1 MRRWQKSTAA
11 TWPTAATC
19 SSYDEYDDTDWVSV
33 ACVATSK
40 WPAVI
45 ARLTRVTTVLAE
57 ADDDPERMA
66 KEPVAWV
73 HVTEVL
79 EGNWRALEHVVR
91 FAEHVLTAAI
101 G

>member
-1 MRRWQKSTAA
+1 
-11 TWPTAATC
+11 
-19 SSYDEYDDTDWVSV
+19 
-33 ACVATSK
+33 
-40 WPAVI
+40 
-45 ARLTRVTTVLAE
+45 VLAE